1 MKYVVASDL
10 HGSALYTEKLVQA
23 FEREK
28 ADLLILLGD
37 IYYHGPR
44 NPLPEEYI
52 PKQVAQIL
60 NGIKDKIV
68 VLKGNCDSAVDAM
81 ISEFDF
87 AEDMVLAVGGKTV
100 FLTHGHVY
108 NRDTM
113 PKTRYSA
120 VLYGHFHTGFIDRQD
135 GVLIGNPGSVSLPKN
150 GTPRSYFTIDE
161 SGELTLK
168 TLDGEVLQKETI

>member
-1 MKYVVASDL
+1 
-10 HGSALYTEKLVQA
+10 
-23 FEREK
+23 
-28 ADLLILLGD
+28 
-37 IYYHGPR
+37 
-44 NPLPEEYI
+44 
-52 PKQVAQIL
+52 
-60 NGIKDKIV
+60 
-68 VLKGNCDSAVDAM
+68 
-81 ISEFDF
+81 
-87 AEDMVLAVGGKTV
+87 
-100 FLTHGHVY
+100 
-108 NRDTM
+108 M